1 MVLTELVQN
10 AVEHADAARIEVEVS
25 RDAAALT
32 VVVRDDGQGLPAG
45 FALADSTRLGL
56 RIVRTLVEGEL
67 RGSIDLQPA
76 PGGGTAALLVVP
88 LAT

>member
-10 AVEHADAARIEVEVS
+10 AVEHAAASRIEVEVARS
-25 RDAAALT
+25 AAALE
-32 VVVRDDGQGLPAG
+32 VVVRDDGQGLPVDFDLAG
-45 FALADSTRLGL
+45 STRLGL

-67 RGSIDLQPA
+67 RGTIDLA
-76 PGGGTAALLVVP
+76 PSAPRGTAARLLLP